1 MTFTTCGDSVTLA
14 GYAYRTVSPA
24 TFTVTGPG
32 CTGSLGEPTLRLTH
46 NWTRAW
52 LGGTLSVDLTNLP
65 QSSGFVVIGWSASSA
80 GAFALP
86 LSLSQFG
93 MPGCLARVSFDETR
107 FLAGSNQTVTTTL
120 PVPLSNALLGLS
132 FYQQGYAIDPAANA
146 AGLVAGNA
154 VQITVGRL

>member
-1 MTFTTCGDSVTLA
+1 RVG
-14 GYAYRTVSPA
+14 PA
-24 TFTVTGPG
+24 TGRVTGPG
-32 CTGSLGEPTLRLTH
+32 CLGSLGDRALRLTH
-46 NWTRAW
+46 NGTRAW

-65 QSSGFVVIGWSASSA
+65 QSSGFVVLGWSATSA

-86 LSLSQFG
+86 LPLAQFG

-107 FLAGSNQTVTTTL
+107 FLAGTNHTVTTTM

-154 VQITVGRL
+154 VQITL